1 MNYIELKD
9 YIETKE
15 FESKLNVITNC
26 DDFSNEKKRY
36 LSLLEKAYSKYGD
49 GDYHF
54 ISSPGRSE
62 ICGNH
67 TDHQHGHVVACSLDI
82 NNVVIFKLNNT
93 NICNYD
99 DTKFDSI
106 SIDLSDLNKK
116 DNELNTSKSL
126 IKGIAYKLTQL
137 GYRIGGFDAVCDSNV
152 LIGSGISSSACFEV
166 MIVEI
171 FNTLFNENRVSDIE
185 RATISQYAENEYFGK
200 PSGLMDQMTISVG
213 GVVAIDFA
221 NHNKPL
227 IDKYSFSFSDYGYEL
242 LLVNTKGNHSDLSH
256 EYAAITKEMKDVCNV
271 LGVEHLADC
280 SYEKFLENTS
290 NIRETVNNDRAILRA
305 FHFFNEDK
313 RALDF
318 KDGIE
323 RKDINKILNIINESG
338 KSSFEYLQNVYP
350 SSRVE
355 SQPLSLALAITDE
368 VLKDTGAY
376 RVHGGGFDGTI
387 LAIVPN
393 DLVDDYILK
402 INNIFGENCVMK
414 CRVRKEGTIIVI

>member
-213 GVVAIDFA
+213 GVVAIDFK
-221 NHNKPL
+221 NQEPV
-227 IDKYSFSFSDYGYEL
+227 IDKHNFSFSDYGYEL

-256 EYAAITKEMKDVCNV
+256 EYSSITKEMKDVCKV
-271 LGVEHLADC
+271 LGVEHLAETT
-280 SYEKFLENTS
+280 YEKFIENIS
-290 NIRETVNNDRAILRA
+290 KIRESINNDRAILRT

-313 RALDF
+313 RAVEF
-318 KDGIE
+318 KSAIKK
-323 RKDINKILNIINESG
+323 KDISEILNIINKSG
-338 KSSFEYLQNVYP
+338 RSSFEYLQNVYP
-350 SSRVE
+350 SSRTE
-355 SQPLSLALAITDE
+355 SQPLALALAIADE
-368 VLKDTGAY
+368 VLKENGAY
-376 RVHGGGFDGTI
+376 RVHGGGFDGTV
-387 LAIVPN
+387 LAIVPS
-393 DLVDDYILK
+393 DLTKEFVSK
-402 INNIFGENCVMK
+402 MNGIFGENCVMK
-414 CRVRKEGTIIVI
+414 SSVSEQGTRVII